1 MLLGA
6 HVSAAGGLDRAID
19 RIEALGGQAVQLF
32 TQSPRRWAPTE
43 HDPDAIERFRL
54 RRREAGIRYVLC
66 HALYLINLAS
76 PDRKLRR
83 RSADALLA
91 TVAVAVEIDADVVFH
106 IGSHGDA
113 ALAPSLR
120 RIRRPIEAALERAA
134 ESTHVLLENSAG
146 GGGTLGRSVGEL
158 ATIVDRLGGHPR
170 LGICLDICHLWTS
183 GIDVSSPAAVDA
195 LATEVEKGLGLE
207 RLRAVHVNDTRDPL
221 GSSRDVHANIGE
233 GEIGRQMAVL
243 LGHRAF
249 RDLPAILETPG
260 RDGKGPDALEMRRLR
275 RLCRQAGIPIVA
287 GRRPP
292 ELPTDPDRDE
302 ATAG

>member
-6 HVSAAGGLDRAID
+6 HVSAGGGLDRAID

-43 HDPDAIERFRL
+43 HDPEAIDRFRL

-76 PDRKLRR
+76 PDRRLRR

-91 TVAVAVEIDADVVFH
+91 TVAAAVQIDADVVFH
-106 IGSHGDA
+106 VGSHGDA

-120 RIRRPIEAALERAA
+120 RIRGPIEAALAGA
-134 ESTHVLLENSAG
+134 SGLTHLLLENSAG
-146 GGGTLGRSVGEL
+146 GGGTIGRSVGEL
-158 ATIVDRLGGHPR
+158 ATIVDRLERHPR
-170 LGICLDICHLWTS
+170 LGICLDTCHLWSS
-183 GIDVSSPAAVDA
+183 GIDITAPSAVNE
-195 LATEVEKGLGLE
+195 LAQEIDDRLGLG
-207 RLRAVHVNDTRDPL
+207 RVRALHVNDTRDPL
-221 GSSRDVHANIGE
+221 GSNRDVHANIGQ
-233 GEIGRQMAVL
+233 GVIGKQLAVL

-249 RDLPAILETPG
+249 RDMPAILETPG

-275 RLCRQAGIPIVA
+275 RLCREAGIPIGEA
-287 GRRPP
+287 GR
-292 ELPTDPDRDE
+292 
-302 ATAG
+302 A

>member
-19 RIEALGGQAVQLF
+19 RIEALGGEAVQVF

-43 HDPDAIERFRL
+43 HDPEAIERFRL
-54 RRREAGIRYVLC
+54 RRREAGVRYVLC

-76 PDRKLRR
+76 PDRRLRR

-91 TVAVAVEIDADVVFH
+91 TVAAAVQIDADVVFH
-106 IGSHGDA
+106 VGSHGDA

-120 RIRRPIEAALERAA
+120 RIRAPIEAALGRASG
-134 ESTHVLLENSAG
+134 STQVLLENSAG
-146 GGGTLGRSVGEL
+146 GGGTIGRSVEEL
-158 ATIVDRLGGHPR
+158 ATIVDRLERHPR
-170 LGICLDICHLWTS
+170 LGICLDTCHLWSS
-183 GIDVSSPAAVDA
+183 GIDIIAPSAVNE
-195 LATEVEKGLGLE
+195 LAEEIDDRLGLG
-207 RLRAVHVNDTRDPL
+207 RVRALHINDTRDPL
-221 GSSRDVHANIGE
+221 GSNRDVHANIGQ
-233 GEIGRQMAVL
+233 GVIGKRLAVL

-275 RLCRQAGIPIVA
+275 RLCRETGIPIGEA
-287 GRRPP
+287 GR
-292 ELPTDPDRDE
+292 
-302 ATAG
+302 A

>member
-6 HVSAAGGLDRAID
+6 HVSAGGGLDRAID

-43 HDPDAIERFRL
+43 HEPEAIDRFRL

-76 PDRKLRR
+76 PDRRLRR

-91 TVAVAVEIDADVVFH
+91 TVAAAVQIDADVVFH
-106 IGSHGDA
+106 VGSHGDA

-120 RIRRPIEAALERAA
+120 RIRGPIEAALAGA
-134 ESTHVLLENSAG
+134 SGLTHLLLENSAG
-146 GGGTLGRSVGEL
+146 GGGTIGRSVGEL
-158 ATIVDRLGGHPR
+158 ATIVDRLERHPR
-170 LGICLDICHLWTS
+170 LGICLDTCHLWSS
-183 GIDVSSPAAVDA
+183 GIDITAPSAVNE
-195 LATEVEKGLGLE
+195 LAQEIDDRLGLG
-207 RLRAVHVNDTRDPL
+207 RVRALHVNDTRDPL
-221 GSSRDVHANIGE
+221 GSNRDVHANIGQ
-233 GEIGRQMAVL
+233 GVIGKQLAVL

-249 RDLPAILETPG
+249 RDMPAILETPG

-275 RLCRQAGIPIVA
+275 RLCREAGIPIGEA
-287 GRRPP
+287 GR
-292 ELPTDPDRDE
+292 
-302 ATAG
+302 A